1 MKHLFNIG
9 NLTKIIVLII
19 FTIAVI
25 SIVNINSD
33 SNIFSTKPIILEE
46 DQAEV
51 IRVVDGDTIV
61 VRTHDNH
68 EEVVRMLLI
77 DSPES
82 VHPNKD
88 PEKYGKEASNF
99 LKEKLP
105 KGQIVYIER
114 GQSDRDKYNRLLA
127 HIWIADKNIG
137 LLSVKEGLS
146 RVAYVFEPNTEY
158 LEEFQKAE
166 ISAERNELNIWEYP
180 DYVTDDGFDM
190 SKFDNLDKSTKDNI
204 KD

>member
-9 NLTKIIVLII
+9 NLIKIIVLII

-33 SNIFSTKPIILEE
+33 SNIFSTKPKLLEE
-46 DQAEV
+46 GQAEV

-61 VRTHDNH
+61 VRTHNNH

-105 KGQIVYIER
+105 IGQIVYVER
-114 GQSDRDKYNRLLA
+114 GQSERDKYNRLLA
-127 HIWIADKNIG
+127 HVWIADKNIG

-158 LEEFQKAE
+158 LDEFQKAE
-166 ISAERNELNIWEYP
+166 ISAERNNLNIWEYP

-190 SKFDNLDKSTKDNI
+190 SVFDNLDESTKDNI